1 MYESFYG
8 LTEKPFSLTPNPRF
22 LFLSKTHNEV
32 YAHLLYGIENKSG
45 FIMVTGEVGTGKTTI
60 LRSLLKN
67 LDEHTYRL
75 AFIFNPKLTAKE
87 LLQNINREFGI
98 DDTARQLPDMI
109 EQLNQFLLAENN
121 AGRVPVLVID
131 EAQNLSGEVLE
142 QIRLLSNL
150 ETETDKLI
158 QIVFVGQPELELQL
172 KDPSLR
178 QLNQRIAVRY
188 RLVPLNSA
196 ETTAYI
202 VNRLKVAGRPD
213 GNVFNHSALKKIF
226 LSSGGVPRMINLIC
240 DRALL
245 AASND
250 QSGQVKAA
258 HVRQAV
264 LELSGEHARLN
275 SPRLAWRPLAFIA
288 ILVVV
293 IAAIYQW
300 APMDFSNLFGD
311 NQVVAQVSAVEETP
325 QVKENEPIEPVA
337 KLPSKITATNAVLK
351 EWTGE
356 QIPTDLNPSAF
367 DVEDLFQLHELQ
379 VMKLRGTFS
388 QLVKFNMPFVF
399 VTEQNGQP
407 EYRAVIRK
415 MAAEWH
421 IIPEFHGALSS
432 ADLLREEYADL
443 IAYLP
448 WKDFAEVGYVATPGL
463 QDSRVRALQ
472 RLLSQ
477 AGEFKGPLNG
487 AYDQKTIAAVKLF
500 QARIGLGIDGLVGPR
515 TLAALYAASDVYDLP
530 RLY

>member
-67 LDEHTYRL
+67 LDEDTYRL

-98 DDTARQLPDMI
+98 DDTAKQLPDMI
-109 EQLNQFLLAENN
+109 DQLNQFLLAENN

-188 RLVPLNSA
+188 RLVPLNST

-213 GNVFNHSALKKIF
+213 GNVFNPSALKKIF
-226 LSSGGVPRMINLIC
+226 QSSGGVPRMINLIC

-245 AASND
+245 AAAND

-264 LELSGEHARLN
+264 LELSGEHARLDR
-275 SPRLAWRPLAFIA
+275 SRLAWRPIVYM
-288 ILVVV
+288 IGLVAV
-293 IAAIYQW
+293 IAGIYQW
-300 APMDFSNLFGD
+300 APIEFSNLFVE
-311 NQVVAQVSAVEETP
+311 NQVVAQVPAVEEKM
-325 QVKENEPIEPVA
+325 VKETKPVQPVA
-337 KLPSKITATNAVLK
+337 ALPSKITATNAVLK

-367 DVEDLFQLHELQ
+367 DVEDLFQLYELQ

-399 VTEQNGQP
+399 VTEQNAQT

-415 MAAEWH
+415 TGTEWQ
-421 IIPEFHGALSS
+421 IIPGLHGTLSS
-432 ADLLREEYADL
+432 AELMSDEYGEL

-463 QDSRVRALQ
+463 EDSRVRALQ

-477 AGEFKGPLNG
+477 AGEFKGVLNG

-500 QARIGLGIDGLVGPR
+500 QGRIGLGIDGLVGPR
-515 TLAALYAASDVYDLP
+515 TLEALYAASVVYDLP
-530 RLY
+530 RLH